1 MWIVGYFRSCTSSQF
16 QLNSCCP
23 ANSSKRQPMAYWLSF
38 PHLKQWL
45 HHCSP
50 FARNFEHLGEHSLTS
65 CLPCPLLPVH
75 LFPLPSLDW
84 EDVPDLALTSVLSA
98 STAALSSWKFDL
110 VLSVDLGSSLGGSGD
125 SWLIWDT
132 VGDLPFHWF
141 FIFFILSS
149 SAKIATL
156 SWWISSLSSTN
167 GLLKNGRSLVLML
180 SSWRPVSTVLQKS
193 CWKWPASYFNGSSPS
208 WLAKSIFSCQGIALR
223 MLAVFLSHFDRWM
236 NSGSI
241 LQYS

>member
-1 MWIVGYFRSCTSSQF
+1 MYSCGSAIALASPRTVLYQLALGTSLIWDLRFFSATVVTLVGRMWIVGYFRSCTSSQF

-65 CLPCPLLPVH
+65 CLPCPLPPVH

-141 FIFFILSS
+141 FTFFILSS

-156 SWWISSLSSTN
+156 SWWISSLSS
-167 GLLKNGRSLVLML
+167 
-180 SSWRPVSTVLQKS
+180 
-193 CWKWPASYFNGSSPS
+193 
-208 WLAKSIFSCQGIALR
+208 QGIALR

-236 NSGSI
+236 NSGTI